1 MATAVNTVQRKVD
14 EVNAKDQAE
23 IIPEIIEERRRDA
36 EGVQYVTKYQ
46 RGKLLGK
53 VSETSLKLFQRLYCC

>member
-1 MATAVNTVQRKVD
+1 MATVANTVQRKAD
-14 EVNAKDQAE
+14 DADAKDQTE
-23 IIPEIIEERRRDA
+23 IIPEIIEERRKDA

-53 VSETSLKLFQRLYCC
+53 VSETSLKLFQRSCWC